1 MDKHRI
7 ESVSFAGS
15 GNVASNL
22 APALRKAGYHI
33 RDIWSRDSKNA
44 ERLALATGA
53 RPVESFN
60 ALDGSVDLLLIAL
73 PDSVIPEFA
82 GRITGSVHFT
92 GIIAHTSGS
101 LSLKSLQDVHTA
113 SGVFY
118 PLQSFT
124 RHTHPD
130 VSAVP
135 FCIEGST
142 DEIAGRLSAV
152 AKSLSPDVRLI
163 DSRQRLQIHLAAV
176 FASNFTNYLYSVSE
190 TLLQNAGV
198 EPDILLPLIRETAGR
213 LQSGSA
219 VNFQTGPAIRGDL
232 STIETH
238 LKLLSNDPSLA
249 SIYRLLSD
257 GIVKMKANIT

>member
-1 MDKHRI
+1 MKSQRI

-15 GNVASNL
+15 GNVALNL
-22 APALRKAGYHI
+22 APALLKAGYRI
-33 RDIWSRDSKNA
+33 RDIWSRDAGNA
-44 ERLALATGA
+44 EKLALATGA
-53 RPVESFN
+53 RAVSTPE
-60 ALDGSVDLLLIAL
+60 ALDGTVDLLLIAL
-73 PDSVIPEFA
+73 PDSVIPDFA
-82 GRITGSVHFT
+82 GRIAGSVHFT

-101 LSLKSLQDVHTA
+101 LSLKSLQNLHAA

-130 VSAVP
+130 ISAVP

-142 DEIAGRLSAV
+142 DEITRQLTAV
-152 AKSLSPDVRLI
+152 AKSLSSDVRQI
-163 DSRQRLQIHLAAV
+163 DSQQRLQIHLAAV

-238 LKLLSNDPSLA
+238 LQLLGNDPHLA
-249 SIYRLLSD
+249 NIYRMLSE
-257 GIVKMKANIT
+257 GIVKKKENKI